1 MIIAIPQE
9 CQQGECRVAA
19 TPVSLSKLLK
29 LGYHVHVES
38 NAGQY
43 SSLTNQSYSQAGAVV
58 QVDAD
63 QLWRTA
69 DIVLKLQPPT
79 LMEIERMKA
88 GSLVISFLWPAS
100 NIPLMEA
107 AAARKVSMLAMDRI
121 PRISRAQ
128 KMDALSS
135 MANIAGYRAVIEAA
149 SAFGSFFTG
158 QITAAGKVPPAKVL
172 VIGAGVAGLSA
183 IGAARGLGAIVRAF
197 DTRPA
202 VKDQVQSMGAEFLE
216 VHIQE
221 SGDGIGGYAKEMSP
235 EFIRAEMELFARQ
248 AREVDIIIT
257 TALVPGKPAPKLIT
271 TEMVQSMKPGSVIVD
286 LAAEQGGN
294 CELTRPGE
302 KYQTE
307 NRVHIIGFVDFPS
320 RLPTQASNLYGN
332 NVANLLSDMTPAADG
347 NLTIDLNDQVIR
359 QALVVHDGAVHWPPA
374 PLEHPIPKAT
384 ATTATD
390 VGKPESIETALERTS
405 RSPWLWLALGFVA
418 AAILIG
424 VVFEAPP
431 GFVQRLTV
439 FALACLVGYQLI
451 WNVTPALHTPLMS
464 VTNAISGIILI
475 GGILQMSGSWYHP
488 TVLLSAVAVL
498 IATINVVGG
507 FLVTHRM
514 LQMFRK

>member
-19 TPVSLSKLLK
+19 TPLSLNKLLK
-29 LGYHVHVES
+29 LGYQVHVES

-69 DIVLKLQPPT
+69 DVVLKLQPPT

-88 GSLVISFLWPAS
+88 GALAISFLWPAS

-107 AAARKVSMLAMDRI
+107 AAARGVSLLAMDRI

-149 SAFGSFFTG
+149 GAFGSFFTG

-183 IGAARGLGAIVRAF
+183 IGAARGLGAMVRAF

-202 VKDQVQSMGAEFLE
+202 VKDQVKSMGAEFLE
-216 VHIQE
+216 VQVEE
-221 SGDGIGGYAKEMSP
+221 SGDGVGGYAKEMSP
-235 EFIRAEMELFARQ
+235 EFIRAEMDLFARQ

-271 TEMVQSMKPGSVIVD
+271 ADMVRSMKSGSVIVD

-332 NVANLLSDMTPAADG
+332 NIANLLSDMTPGSDG
-347 NLTIDLNDQVIR
+347 NLVIDLNDQVIR
-359 QALVVHDGAVHWPPA
+359 QALVVHQGKVHWPPP
-374 PLEHPIPKAT
+374 PLETPVPKAAGLVAISSGPT
-384 ATTATD
+384 AMD
-390 VGKPESIETALERTS
+390 RSLEKTS
-405 RSPWLWLALGFVA
+405 RSPWLWLGLGFVGA
-418 AAILIG
+418 LLLIG
-424 VVFEAPP
+424 LVFEAPP
-431 GFVQRLTV
+431 GFVQRMTV
-439 FALACLVGYQLI
+439 FVLACLVGYQLI
-451 WNVTPALHTPLMS
+451 WNVAPALHTPLMS

-475 GGILQMSGSWYHP
+475 GGILQMTGDWYRP
-488 TVLLSAVAVL
+488 AVLLSAVAVL
-498 IATINVVGG
+498 IATINVAGG